1 MNRMGAR
8 DDALLRF
15 RDACQRDQ
23 SVVAAFVGGSVAAHT
38 ADEVSD
44 LDLYAV
50 TLEAD
55 YAQFFTRRQAF
66 MGSWARPLLLL
77 DTLNFEGLGFDML
90 HFVLDDGVYGE
101 FALGHTGNFRVMH
114 GGPHQVLVDKIGLLN
129 GVVFEKHVP
138 SSSELRQQ
146 AEYALSWFWLEYI
159 QLRKQRQRGRS
170 VAAANVL
177 ARLRAHCVT
186 LLVLAR
192 AQQLNL
198 EIDALNDR
206 LAATL
211 ELLDPA
217 RAASTVARLHLEIGP
232 AVAAHFGLDY
242 PFDVAHLL
250 SSG

>member
-1 MNRMGAR
+1 
-8 DDALLRF
+8 
-15 RDACQRDQ
+15 
-23 SVVAAFVGGSVAAHT
+23 
-38 ADEVSD
+38 
-44 LDLYAV
+44 
-50 TLEAD
+50 
-55 YAQFFTRRQAF
+55 
-66 MGSWARPLLLL
+66 
-77 DTLNFEGLGFDML
+77 
-90 HFVLDDGVYGE
+90 
-101 FALGHTGNFRVMH
+101 
-114 GGPHQVLVDKIGLLN
+114 
-129 GVVFEKHVP
+129 
-138 SSSELRQQ
+138 